1 MYNRFT
7 TKNLYQVLRNIVDPL
22 NIRKLEFTS
31 GEERIKLLEEII
43 KYEKDLIKSIN

>member
-1 MYNRFT
+1 MPT
-7 TKNLYQVLRNIVDPL
+7 TSQLNVLRNIVDPL

-43 KYEKDLIKSIN
+43 GQEKNIIKSLN